1 MSPNMAECP
10 RGCKITLSSRRTLSF
25 KHVWVSSR
33 GSQRRVCL
41 SEVKGLGEAR
51 EGLGTAGAARGV
63 RQGACGLVRTR
74 AFLGMRRGTCAG
86 SERRHEGH
94 SPQPN
99 PNRSLWAGP
108 SQTPCHRD
116 PVWQTF
122 LPRQNQPEGDKLLFI
137 HTLPCWWLH
146 IHNRRISITRNGA
159 VALKG

>member
-1 MSPNMAECP
+1 MAECP
-10 RGCKITLSSRRTLSF
+10 LGRKITLSF
-25 KHVWVSSR
+25 EHAWVSSR
-33 GSQRRVCL
+33 GSRRRVCL
-41 SEVKGLGEAR
+41 SGVKGLGEAR

-63 RQGACGLVRTR
+63 HQGACGLVRTR

-86 SERRHEGH
+86 SERRREGH

-99 PNRSLWAGP
+99 PNRSLTHPARP
-108 SQTPCHRD
+108 SQTPCRRD

-122 LPRQNQPEGDKLLFI
+122 LPRQNQPEGDKLLSI